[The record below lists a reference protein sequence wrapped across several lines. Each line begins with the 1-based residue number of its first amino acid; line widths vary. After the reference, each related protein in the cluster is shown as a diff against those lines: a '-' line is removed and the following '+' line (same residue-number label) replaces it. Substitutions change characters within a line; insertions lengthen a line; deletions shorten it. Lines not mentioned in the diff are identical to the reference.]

1 MAKSPLPDDPAA
13 FFEQKLERYCAYQ
26 ERCSHD
32 VMQKMA
38 EWKIPPAI
46 REKTM
51 KHLLQNGFINDARY
65 AGLFAGGKFRH
76 NKWGRIRIRYE
87 LKIRNMPG
95 QIIQESM
102 SVIHEEEYL
111 QTLREL
117 IIKKHTEIKTG
128 KNLNIREKI
137 INFVTGK
144 GFEFDLVAG
153 VFKELKI

>member
-117 IIKKHTEIKTG
+117 IG

-137 INFVTGK
+137 INFVIGK
-144 GFEFDLVAG
+144 GFETELAIAILN
-153 VFKELKI
+153 ELKI